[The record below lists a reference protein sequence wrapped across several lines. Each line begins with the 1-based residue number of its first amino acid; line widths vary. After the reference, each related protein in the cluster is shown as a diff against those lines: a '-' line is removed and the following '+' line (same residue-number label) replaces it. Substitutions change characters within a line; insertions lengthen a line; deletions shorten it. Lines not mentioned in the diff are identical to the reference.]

1 MAKPTGYSTIQIG
14 LHWLVLVLVV
24 IQLLVAESMTETFDA
39 MDEGGTVSSSTA
51 FFGSV
56 HFWVGLAILAVMLT
70 RLGVRLR
77 RGAPEHAGASST
89 ALTIVAQTVHYALYA
104 VLIAAPIS
112 GLIAYYGIADIGDIH
127 ALVRP
132 ALFILVAL
140 HILGALYGQF
150 VRKDGTLRRMMK
162 PAT

>member
-1 MAKPTGYSTIQIG
+1 MAKPTGYSTIQIT
-14 LHWLVLVLVV
+14 LHWLVLLLVV
-24 IQLLVAESMTETFDA
+24 VQLLVAESMTETVDA
-39 MDEGGTVSSSTA
+39 IEEGGAVSATTA

-77 RGAPEHAGASST
+77 RGAPEHADTSNA
-89 ALTIVAQTVHYALYA
+89 ALTIVAKTVHYALYA
-104 VLIAAPIS
+104 ALIAAPIS
-112 GLIAYYGIADIGDIH
+112 GLLAYYGIADIGDIH

-132 ALFILVAL
+132 ALFILVGL

-150 VRKDGTLRRMMK
+150 VRKDSTLTRMTK